1 MDCTGHRR
9 YSGGG
14 PLDGKVDHLEWVS
27 RHCFPAIREMEEL
40 NGRRYVYWLDRSA
53 TRGSEAVY
61 LFSGESLRPLQ

>member
-1 MDCTGHRR
+1 
-9 YSGGG
+9 
-14 PLDGKVDHLEWVS
+14 
-27 RHCFPAIREMEEL
+27 MEEL